1 MMNKIIS
8 ALLIVAAIIH
18 LLPLAGVLGADRL
31 ATLYG
36 MRFDEPNLLIMM
48 RHRAVLFGLLGLFL
62 LYAAFRPALLPL
74 AFGAGIVSAAS
85 FLLLAW
91 SVGGYNAALGRVVLA
106 DVAALLSLVLA
117 LVLYLV
123 GGRSSPGM

>member
-1 MMNKIIS
+1 MNKLIS

-31 ATLYG
+31 ASLYG
-36 MRFDEPNLLIMM
+36 MPFEEPNLLIMM

-62 LYAAFRPALLPL
+62 LYAAFNPALLPL
-74 AFGAGIVSAAS
+74 AFGAGIISAAS

-91 SVGGYNAALGRVVLA
+91 SGGGYNTAIGRVVRA
-106 DVAALLSLVLA
+106 DLVALSSLMLA
-117 LVLYLV
+117 LVLYMV
-123 GGRSSPGM
+123 AGRGNPSM